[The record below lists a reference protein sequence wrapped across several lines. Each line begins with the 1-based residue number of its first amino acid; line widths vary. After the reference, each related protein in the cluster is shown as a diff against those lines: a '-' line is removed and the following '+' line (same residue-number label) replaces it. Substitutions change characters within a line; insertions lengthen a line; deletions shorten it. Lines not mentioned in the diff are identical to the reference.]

1 MVTMSK
7 LFNEWTTYEKVVAND
22 YMHHR
27 RFLTALALEIDRQL
41 QAPLLVVDLGCGDC
55 APITTLVKSFSTKRY
70 VGIDQSERALNGAR
84 ANLEAAGVS
93 FALHCGT
100 MLEEMGKLGGGFN
113 LAIASFSLHHLEQSE
128 KQAVLRECRRV
139 IEPGGLLAIIDV
151 FLKEDESRQNYLQR
165 WESNA
170 RCKFA
175 ALEPDEM
182 EELLAHVRA
191 CDRPETYSTYRK
203 LGEAAGFEHATQIA
217 QDEERLNRLIIL
229 T

>member
-1 MVTMSK
+1 MATMSK

-27 RFLTALALEIDRQL
+27 DFLTALKLEVDRQL
-41 QAPLLVVDLGCGDC
+41 QAPLSIVDLGCGDC
-55 APITTLVKSFSTKRY
+55 APVMTLVKSFGTERY
-70 VGIDQSERALNGAR
+70 FGIDQSERALRGAR
-84 ANLEAAGVS
+84 TNLEAAGVS
-93 FALHCGT
+93 SALHCGT
-100 MLEEMGKLGGGFN
+100 MLEEMSKLGGGFN
-113 LAIASFSLHHLEQSE
+113 LAVAIFSLHHLELPE
-128 KQAVLRECRRV
+128 KQAVLRECRRL

-151 FLKEDESRQNYLQR
+151 FLKKDESRQTYLQR

-170 RCKFA
+170 RSKFA

-182 EELLAHVRA
+182 EELVAHVLA

-203 LGEAAGFEHATQIA
+203 LGEVAGFEQTTQVA
-217 QDEERLNRLIIL
+217 QDEEQLNRLIIL